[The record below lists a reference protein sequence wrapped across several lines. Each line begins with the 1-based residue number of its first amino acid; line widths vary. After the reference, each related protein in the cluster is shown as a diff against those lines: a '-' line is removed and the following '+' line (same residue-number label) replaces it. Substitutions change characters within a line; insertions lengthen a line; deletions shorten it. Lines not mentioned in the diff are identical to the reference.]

1 MCPPQDPPQD
11 TPPAAAHGVTHGACL
26 CGAVRFT
33 LRLPTRWIAHCH
45 CTLCQRAH
53 GAAFVTWVSIDVQR
67 FALEAQDDALAWC
80 ASSPQAERGFC
91 RHCGSSLLFRS
102 ARWPG
107 EVHVARA
114 NITGP
119 LDRLPQMHGFY
130 DTHVDWF
137 TVNDGLPRK
146 PDP

>member
-1 MCPPQDPPQD
+1 VNGSPDP
-11 TPPAAAHGVTHGACL
+11 GVAQGGCL
-26 CGAVRFT
+26 CGAVRFA

-53 GAAFVTWVSIDVQR
+53 GAAFVTWVSVDAAR
-67 FALEAQDDALAWC
+67 FALDVRDDALAWY
-80 ASSPQAERGFC
+80 ASSPQGERGFC
-91 RHCGSSLLFRS
+91 RQCGSPLLFRS
-102 ARWPG
+102 SRWPG

-114 NITGP
+114 NIEGP

>member
-1 MCPPQDPPQD
+1 M
-11 TPPAAAHGVTHGACL
+11 
-26 CGAVRFT
+26 
-33 LRLPTRWIAHCH
+33 
-45 CTLCQRAH
+45 CQRAH
-53 GAAFVTWVSIDVQR
+53 GAAFVTWVSVDAAQFELDVR
-67 FALEAQDDALAWC
+67 DDALAWY

-91 RHCGSSLLFRS
+91 RRCGSPLLFRS
-102 ARWPG
+102 VRWPG

-114 NITGP
+114 SIDGP
-119 LDRLPQMHGFY
+119 LDRMPQMHGFY

>member
-1 MCPPQDPPQD
+1 MSELPPPPPD
-11 TPPAAAHGVTHGACL
+11 VVHGGCL

-53 GAAFVTWVSIDVQR
+53 GAAFVTWVSIDAGH
-67 FALEAQDDALAWC
+67 FALEVQEDALAWYT
-80 ASSPQAERGFC
+80 SSPQAERGFC
-91 RHCGSSLLFRS
+91 RLCGSSLLFRS

-107 EVHVARA
+107 EVHVTRA
-114 NITGP
+114 NIEGP
-119 LDRLPQMHGFY
+119 LDRQPQMHGFY

-137 TVNDGLPRK
+137 AVNDDLPKK

>member
-1 MCPPQDPPQD
+1 MCPPHDSPHDSPPEA
-11 TPPAAAHGVTHGACL
+11 PPGAAHGGCL
-26 CGAVRFT
+26 CGGVRFT

-53 GAAFVTWVSIDVQR
+53 GAAFVTWVSIDAQR
-67 FALEAQDDALAWC
+67 FALDVQDDALAWY

-91 RHCGSSLLFRS
+91 RLCGSSLLFRS

-107 EVHVARA
+107 EVHVAHA
-114 NITGP
+114 NILGP